1 MWCVN
6 ESVSTLIWREFVG
19 TFMKDRCPGCGELFH
34 LDDQTTR
41 VWEYRCPHC
50 HTTEIVPAPSA

>member
-1 MWCVN
+1 VN